1 MTMILDAPAV
11 GTTKIGAPV
20 LVMAAHQLLGETLQL
35 TLAYHGVGVEVSASP
50 RPNQILDEVAQN
62 RPQVVLLDLE
72 LTGTER
78 GTSLIRPIT
87 AQGCMVLVLAGAAER
102 MELARCLEAGA
113 VGVLSKAS
121 SFQTVL
127 DAIRSALAGETVT
140 PVSVRAAL
148 LAELCAH
155 RGAQRS
161 STARFDE
168 LSPRERCVLA
178 AIVDGHSASA
188 IAEGSYVSLATVRT
202 QIRSILQKLGVN
214 SQLAAAA
221 LARNAGWNLTG
232 ETI

>member
-1 MTMILDAPAV
+1 VTLILDAQTVRTPV
-11 GTTKIGAPV
+11 GAPV

-50 RPNQILDEVAQN
+50 RPSEVLDEVLRT
-62 RPQVVLLDLE
+62 RPRVVLLDLE
-72 LTGTER
+72 LTGIER
-78 GTSLIRPIT
+78 GTDLIRPIT
-87 AQGCMVLVLAGAAER
+87 DQGCKVLVLAGAADR
-102 MELARCLEAGA
+102 IELARCLEAGA
-113 VGVLSKAS
+113 LGVLSKAS

-148 LAELCAH
+148 LAELCQH
-155 RGAQRS
+155 RQAQRS
-161 STARFDE
+161 ATARFDD

-178 AIVDGHSASA
+178 AIVDGQCAST
-188 IAEGSYVSLATVRT
+188 IAERSYVSLATVRT

-221 LARNAGWNLTG
+221 LARNSGWTLTG

>member
-1 MTMILDAPAV
+1 MTMILDAHAV
-11 GTTKIGAPV
+11 STTTVGAPV

-50 RPNQILDEVAQN
+50 RPNQIIDEVVRTQ
-62 RPQVVLLDLE
+62 PQVVLLDLE

-78 GTSLIRPIT
+78 GTELIRPI
-87 AQGCMVLVLAGAAER
+87 AQLGCRVLVLAGAADR
-102 MELARCLEAGA
+102 IELARCLEAGA
-113 VGVLSKAS
+113 TGVLSKAS

-127 DAIRSALAGETVT
+127 DAIRAALAGEAVT
-140 PVSVRAAL
+140 PVTVRAAL
-148 LAELCAH
+148 LAELCQH
-155 RGAQRS
+155 RQSQRS

-168 LSPRERCVLA
+168 LSPRERSVLA
-178 AIVDGHSASA
+178 AIVDGQCAST
-188 IAEGSYVSLATVRT
+188 IAERSFVSLATVRT

-221 LARNAGWNLTG
+221 LARNAGWTLTG